1 MAAECGK
8 SIDQDVVEQI
18 LLLLPPKTLMR
29 FKCVSKRWYALIT
42 NPRFVAKHLSCS
54 KHNNLSTAS
63 VLLKRLVS
71 KEAEDDDKP
80 EMVFSFLK
88 FRNNIDNDGEHAHDQ
103 HNSYFLGVEDV
114 ENPPKTSSELL
125 HVVGHCDGIICRHVF
140 YTCEVILWN
149 PAIHE
154 SKLLPPEP
162 CLQGYGHLAMI
173 LILKV
178 I

>member
-8 SIDQDVVEQI
+8 TIDQDVVEQI

-42 NPRFVAKHLSCS
+42 NPRFSCS
-54 KHNNLSTAS
+54 KHNNLSTTS

-71 KEAEDDDKP
+71 REAEYDKP

-88 FRNNIDNDGEHAHDQ
+88 FRNDIDNDGEHAHDQ

-125 HVVGHCDGIICRHVF
+125 HVVGHCDGIMS
-140 YTCEVILWN
+140 TCFFIL
-149 PAIHE
+149 
-154 SKLLPPEP
+154 
-162 CLQGYGHLAMI
+162 
-173 LILKV
+173 V
-178 I
+178 R